1 MDYKKTMSKATP
13 PTEQTG
19 KYADLHEMSIGALIS
34 AMHEIDFEALEAVGR
49 VKKEIESFVVHLVER
64 MKQGGRLF
72 YMGAGTSGRLGVVD
86 ASECPPT
93 FGVDDGRVVGLI
105 AGGDSAIRK
114 AVEGAEDDVHQGWK
128 DLSKH
133 KVTER
138 DTVLGIAASGRT
150 PYVIGAIVEARKM
163 GMLTACIT
171 CNPDSELSRESEFSI
186 EAISGPEFVTGST
199 RLKAGTAT
207 KLILNMITTVTMIQL
222 GHVKGSQMVDMKLS
236 NIKLI
241 ERGTKMV
248 AETTGL
254 DNDEARKLL
263 LTHGSVREAVVN
275 FNSSKGTSK

>member
-1 MDYKKTMSKATP
+1 MSKATP

-19 KYADLHEMSIGALIS
+19 KYSDLHEMSVGALIS

-49 VKKEIESFVVHLVER
+49 VKKEIEDFVVHLVAR
-64 MKQGGRLF
+64 MEKGGRLF

-93 FGVDDGRVVGLI
+93 FGVEDGRVVGLI
-105 AGGDSAIRK
+105 AGGDSAIRM
-114 AVEGAEDDVHQGWK
+114 AVEGAEDDFHQGWK
-128 DLSKH
+128 DLSEH
-133 KVTER
+133 EVTER

-150 PYVIGAIVEARKM
+150 PYVIGAIVEARKT

-171 CNPDSELSRESEFSI
+171 CNPESELARESEYPI

-236 NIKLI
+236 NKKLI

-254 DNDEARKLL
+254 SNDEAKELL
-263 LTHGSVREAVVN
+263 LAQGSVRGAVER
-275 FNSSKGTSK
+275 FNTTLGTSN

>member
-1 MDYKKTMSKATP
+1 MSKATP

-19 KYADLHEMSIGALIS
+19 KYSDLHEMSVGALIS

-49 VKKEIESFVVHLVER
+49 VKKEIEDFVVHLVAR
-64 MKQGGRLF
+64 MEKGGRLF

-93 FGVDDGRVVGLI
+93 FGVEDGRVVGLI
-105 AGGDSAIRK
+105 AGGDSAIRM
-114 AVEGAEDDVHQGWK
+114 AVEGAEDDFNQGWK
-128 DLSKH
+128 DLSEH
-133 KVTER
+133 EVTER

-150 PYVIGAIVEARKM
+150 PYVIGAIVEARKT

-171 CNPDSELSRESEFSI
+171 CNPESELARESEYPI

-236 NIKLI
+236 NKKLI

-254 DNDEARKLL
+254 SNDEAKELL
-263 LTHGSVREAVVN
+263 LAQGSVRGAVER
-275 FNSSKGTSK
+275 FNTTLGTSN

>member
-1 MDYKKTMSKATP
+1 MSKATP

-19 KYADLHEMSIGALIS
+19 KYSDLHEMSVGALIS

-49 VKKEIESFVVHLVER
+49 VKKEIENFVVHLVAR
-64 MKQGGRLF
+64 MEKGGRLF

-93 FGVDDGRVVGLI
+93 FGVEDGRVVGLI
-105 AGGDSAIRK
+105 AGGDSAIRM
-114 AVEGAEDDVHQGWK
+114 AVEGAEDDFHQGWK

-133 KVTER
+133 EVTER

-171 CNPDSELSRESEFSI
+171 CNPESELARKSECPI

-236 NIKLI
+236 NKKLI

-254 DNDEARKLL
+254 GNDEAKELL
-263 LTHGSVREAVVN
+263 LAQGSVRGAVEC
-275 FNSSKGTSK
+275 FNTTLGNSK

>member
-1 MDYKKTMSKATP
+1 MSKATP

-19 KYADLHEMSIGALIS
+19 KYSDLHEMSVGALIS

-49 VKKEIESFVVHLVER
+49 VKKEIENFVVHLVAR
-64 MKQGGRLF
+64 MEKGGRLF

-93 FGVDDGRVVGLI
+93 FGVEDGRVVGLI
-105 AGGDSAIRK
+105 AGGDSAIRM
-114 AVEGAEDDVHQGWK
+114 AVEGAEDDFHQGWK

-133 KVTER
+133 EVTER

-150 PYVIGAIVEARKM
+150 PYVIGAIVEARKL

-171 CNPDSELSRESEFSI
+171 CNPESELARESECPI

-236 NIKLI
+236 NKKLI

-254 DNDEARKLL
+254 SNDEAKELL
-263 LTHGSVREAVVN
+263 LAQGSVRGAVER
-275 FNSSKGTSK
+275 FNTTLGASN

>member
-1 MDYKKTMSKATP
+1 MSKATP

-19 KYADLHEMSIGALIS
+19 KYSDLHEMSVGALIS

-49 VKKEIESFVVHLVER
+49 VKNEIEDFVVHLVAR
-64 MKQGGRLF
+64 MEKGGRLF

-93 FGVDDGRVVGLI
+93 FGVEDGRVVGLI

-114 AVEGAEDDVHQGWK
+114 AVEGAEDDFHQGWN

-133 KVTER
+133 EVTER

-171 CNPDSELSRESEFSI
+171 CNPESELARESEFPI

-236 NIKLI
+236 NKKLI

-254 DNDEARKLL
+254 SNDEAKELL
-263 LTHGSVREAVVN
+263 LAQGSVRGAVER
-275 FNSSKGTSK
+275 FNTTLGTSN

>member
-1 MDYKKTMSKATP
+1 MSKATP

-19 KYADLHEMSIGALIS
+19 KYSDLHEMSVGALIS

-49 VKKEIESFVVHLVER
+49 VKKEIEDFVVHLVAR
-64 MKQGGRLF
+64 MEKGGRLF

-93 FGVDDGRVVGLI
+93 FGVEDGRVVGLI
-105 AGGDSAIRK
+105 AGGDSAIRM
-114 AVEGAEDDVHQGWK
+114 AVEGAEDDFHQGWN

-133 KVTER
+133 EVTEQ

-150 PYVIGAIVEARKM
+150 PYVIGTIVEARKM

-171 CNPDSELSRESEFSI
+171 CNPESELARVSEFPI

-236 NIKLI
+236 NKKLI

-254 DNDEARKLL
+254 SNDEAKELL
-263 LTHGSVREAVVN
+263 LAQGSVRGAVER
-275 FNSSKGTSK
+275 FNTTLGTSN

>member
-1 MDYKKTMSKATP
+1 MVKSTP

-19 KYADLHEMSIGALIS
+19 KHSNLHKMSVEALIS

-49 VKKEIESFVVHLVER
+49 VKKEIEKFVVHLVER
-64 MKQGGRLF
+64 MEKGGRLF

-93 FGVDDGRVVGLI
+93 FGVEEGAVVGLI

-114 AVEGAEDDVHQGWK
+114 AVEGAEDDFLQGWK
-128 DLSKH
+128 DLTKH
-133 KVTER
+133 NVTKV
-138 DTVLGIAASGRT
+138 DTVVGIAASGRT
-150 PYVIGAIVEARKM
+150 PYVIGAIKEARKM

-171 CNPDSELSRESEFSI
+171 CNPKSDLALESEYPI

-222 GHVKGSQMVDMKLS
+222 GHVKGSQMVDMQLS
-236 NIKLI
+236 NKKLI

-248 AETTGL
+248 ADATGL
-254 DNDEARKLL
+254 SHNDAMELL
-263 LTHGSVREAVVN
+263 LEKGSVRLAVN
-275 FNSSKGTSK
+275 SFNSNKDHSS

>member
-1 MDYKKTMSKATP
+1 MSKATP

-19 KYADLHEMSIGALIS
+19 KYSDLHEMSVGALIS

-49 VKKEIESFVVHLVER
+49 VKKEIEDFVVHLVAR
-64 MKQGGRLF
+64 MEKGGRLF

-93 FGVDDGRVVGLI
+93 FGVEDGRVVGLI
-105 AGGDSAIRK
+105 AGGDSAIRM
-114 AVEGAEDDVHQGWK
+114 AVEGAEDDFHQGWK

-133 KVTER
+133 EVTEQ

-150 PYVIGAIVEARKM
+150 PYVIGAIVEARKL

-171 CNPDSELSRESEFSI
+171 CNPESELARESECPI

-236 NIKLI
+236 NKKLI

-254 DNDEARKLL
+254 SNDEAKELL
-263 LTHGSVREAVVN
+263 LAQGSVRGAVER
-275 FNSSKGTSK
+275 FNTTLGASN

>member
-1 MDYKKTMSKATP
+1 MVKSTP

-19 KYADLHEMSIGALIS
+19 KHSNLHKMSVEALIS

-49 VKKEIESFVVHLVER
+49 VKKEIEKFVVHLVER
-64 MKQGGRLF
+64 MEKGGRLF

-93 FGVDDGRVVGLI
+93 FGVEEGAVVGLI

-114 AVEGAEDDVHQGWK
+114 AVEGAEDDFLQGWK
-128 DLSKH
+128 DLTKH
-133 KVTER
+133 NVTKV
-138 DTVLGIAASGRT
+138 DTVVGIAASGRT
-150 PYVIGAIVEARKM
+150 PYVIGAIKEARKM

-171 CNPDSELSRESEFSI
+171 CNPKSDLALESEYPI

-222 GHVKGSQMVDMKLS
+222 GHVKGSQMVDMQLS
-236 NIKLI
+236 NEKLI
-241 ERGTKMV
+241 ERGSKMV
-248 AETTGL
+248 AEATGL
-254 DNDEARKLL
+254 SNNDAKELL
-263 LTHGSVREAVVN
+263 LEKGSVRSAV
-275 FNSSKGTSK
+275 NSFSINKDHSS

>member
-1 MDYKKTMSKATP
+1 MSKATP

-19 KYADLHEMSIGALIS
+19 KYSDLHEMSVGALIS

-49 VKKEIESFVVHLVER
+49 VKKEIESFVVHLVAR
-64 MKQGGRLF
+64 MEKGGRLF

-93 FGVDDGRVVGLI
+93 FGVEDGRVVGLI
-105 AGGDSAIRK
+105 AGGDSAIRM
-114 AVEGAEDDVHQGWK
+114 AVEGAEDDFHQGWK
-128 DLSKH
+128 DLSEH
-133 KVTER
+133 EVTER

-150 PYVIGAIVEARKM
+150 PYVIGAIVEARKL

-171 CNPDSELSRESEFSI
+171 CNPESELARESEYPI

-236 NIKLI
+236 NKKLI

-254 DNDEARKLL
+254 SNDEAKELL
-263 LTHGSVREAVVN
+263 LAQGSVRGAVER
-275 FNSSKGTSK
+275 FNTTLGTSK

>member
-1 MDYKKTMSKATP
+1 MSKAPP

-19 KYADLHEMSIGALIS
+19 KYSDLHEMSVGALIS

-49 VKKEIESFVVHLVER
+49 VKKEIKNFVVHLVAR
-64 MKQGGRLF
+64 MEKGGRLF

-93 FGVDDGRVVGLI
+93 FGVEDGRVVGLI
-105 AGGDSAIRK
+105 AGGDSAIRM
-114 AVEGAEDDVHQGWK
+114 AVEGAEDDFHQGWK

-133 KVTER
+133 EVTER

-171 CNPDSELSRESEFSI
+171 CNPESELARESECPI

-236 NIKLI
+236 NKKLI

-248 AETTGL
+248 VETTGL
-254 DNDEARKLL
+254 SNDEAKELL
-263 LTHGSVREAVVN
+263 LAQGSVRGAVER
-275 FNSSKGTSK
+275 FNTTLGTSK